1 MLMDWTTIAVNS
13 FQGFFLIF
21 VRIIS
26 MLASV
31 PFFGFHQIPNTAK
44 IGFAYFLALLLL
56 PLIKI
61 PVMPEEIL
69 SYGFLVA
76 QQVLIGILFGFVSFV
91 FFSAIQLASQFM
103 DLQMGFGLANVI
115 DPVSNIQQALI
126 GQIQFLMT
134 ILFFITMNGHHLL
147 LVALQKSFQIIP
159 LDGMA
164 FSVNKLMPFI
174 ITLFSSLF
182 ETALKL
188 CLPVLSAI
196 FLADVALG
204 FLARM
209 MPQMNILVMGF
220 PVKIFVGLVG
230 VSLSFTIYFHMFP
243 VMFQKSY
250 EDIMKLLYLLKP

>member
-1 MLMDWTTIAVNS
+1 MDWTTIAVNS

-26 MLASV
+26 MLSSI
-31 PFFGFHQIPNTAK
+31 PFFGFKQIPNTAK
-44 IGFAYFLALLLL
+44 VGFAYFLALLLV

-61 PVMPEEIL
+61 PVMPEEL
-69 SYGFLVA
+69 LPYGFLVA
-76 QQVLIGILFGFVSFV
+76 QQVLIGVLFGFVSFV

-115 DPVSNIQQALI
+115 DPISNIQQSLI
-126 GQIQFLMT
+126 GQIQFLMA

-147 LVALQKSFQIIP
+147 LIALQKSFQIIP
-159 LDGMA
+159 LNGMA
-164 FSVNKLMPFI
+164 FSANLMPFI

-182 ETALKL
+182 EISLKL

-220 PVKIFVGLVG
+220 PVKIFVGFVG
-230 VSLSFTIYFHMFP
+230 IIISFTVYFHMFP
-243 VMFQKSY
+243 VMFQKGY
-250 EDIMKLLYLLKP
+250 EDIIKLLYLLKP